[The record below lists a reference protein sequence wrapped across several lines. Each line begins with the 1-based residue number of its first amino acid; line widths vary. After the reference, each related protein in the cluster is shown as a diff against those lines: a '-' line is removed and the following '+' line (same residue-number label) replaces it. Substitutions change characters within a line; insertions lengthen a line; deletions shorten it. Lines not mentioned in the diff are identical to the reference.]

1 MDEADNAT
9 LAFFTNPA
17 YLGMLQRKLTPV
29 IKDDADLKFYRKRI
43 ISLFKDLCKASA
55 QTEQAS
61 AVPEEAQAQASA
73 GEAHAPAVQQAS
85 AGEQAPAVQQA
96 PAQTAQ
102 APAGE
107 AESAPAPVNQELK
120 EAYRRFVAAAIKHFE
135 MVDKK
140 DIVQGQHTSAGGH
153 TSASAAGTSTS
164 ASPED
169 ILNEI
174 GCGDADYTPTEANAL
189 MMRKT
194 LAVPNLDNYVIS
206 KPDLSTNNVRI
217 IPVKLDFDLKAPE
230 LKTKGLKPKVKKI
243 KEEKK
248 SKNVKEELSQ

>member
-43 ISLFKDLCKASA
+43 ISLFKDLCK
-55 QTEQAS
+55 EQAS
-61 AVPEEAQAQASA
+61 AVPEEAQAQA
-73 GEAHAPAVQQAS
+73 GEA
-85 AGEQAPAVQQA
+85 QA
-96 PAQTAQ
+96 PAQTSQ

-107 AESAPAPVNQELK
+107 AQASVAPAPVNQELK
-120 EAYRRFVAAAIKHFE
+120 EAYWRFVATAIKHFE

-140 DIVQGQHTSAGGH
+140 DIVQGQHTAAGGH
-153 TSASAAGTSTS
+153 TSASVSSADTS
-164 ASPED
+164 AADASTPED

-174 GCGDADYTPTEANAL
+174 GGGDADYTPTEANAL

-194 LAVPNLDNYVIS
+194 LALPNLDNYVIS
-206 KPDLSTNNVRI
+206 KPDLSANNVRI
-217 IPVKLDFDLKAPE
+217 IPVKLEFDLKAPE

>member
-43 ISLFKDLCKASA
+43 ISLFKDLCK
-55 QTEQAS
+55 EQAS
-61 AVPEEAQAQASA
+61 AVPEEAQAS
-73 GEAHAPAVQQAS
+73 AVQQAS
-85 AGEQAPAVQQA
+85 AVPGEAQASAQS
-96 PAQTAQ
+96 PAQT
-102 APAGE
+102 

-120 EAYRRFVAAAIKHFE
+120 EAYRRFVATAIKHFE

-140 DIVQGQHTSAGGH
+140 DIVQGQHTSASVAGITEGGY
-153 TSASAAGTSTS
+153 TSASAADADTSAAD

-174 GCGDADYTPTEANAL
+174 GGGDADYTPTEANAL

-206 KPDLSTNNVRI
+206 KPDLSANNVRI

>member
-17 YLGMLQRKLTPV
+17 YLGMLQRKLTPL

-43 ISLFKDLCKASA
+43 ISLFKDLCK
-55 QTEQAS
+55 EQAS
-61 AVPEEAQAQASA
+61 AVPGEAQASEAQAS
-73 GEAHAPAVQQAS
+73 EA
-85 AGEQAPAVQQA
+85 QA
-96 PAQTAQ
+96 PAQTAVQ
-102 APAGE
+102 QT
-107 AESAPAPVNQELK
+107 ESAPAPVNQELK

-140 DIVQGQHTSAGGH
+140 DIVQGQHTAAGGH
-153 TSASAAGTSTS
+153 TSAAGTCASTADAD
-164 ASPED
+164 ASTPED

-174 GCGDADYTPTEANAL
+174 GGGDADYTPTEANAL

-194 LAVPNLDNYVIS
+194 LALPNLDNYVIS

-217 IPVKLDFDLKAPE
+217 IPMKLDFDLKAPE

-248 SKNVKEELSQ
+248 SKNAKEELSQ